1 MTKMNKPSPRK
12 CRHIRGRKRNGVRE
26 EDEETTS
33 EDHPKEVV
41 SRNPGLGVRTDSEK
55 PNNIWTKSYPPELTL
70 YESF

>member
-41 SRNPGLGVRTDSEK
+41 SRNPGLGVRTDQRSQITYGLK
-55 PNNIWTKSYPPELTL
+55 ATHQS
-70 YESF
+70 